1 MESQMSD
8 TSAPTL
14 EESFPIPGSEEE
26 PNSLRMLGWKLL
38 DWDPEA
44 QKIKVGFE
52 TRKEFRN
59 PGGVIQGGIIAAM
72 IDDAFG
78 PMCIMASGR
87 TKRPLTLDLTVSYL
101 AAGNHGKFTCE
112 ARIIRQG
119 KSISFVEGEL
129 FDASGELVARATST
143 VRLVPMQ
150 PR

>member
-1 MESQMSD
+1 MSD
-8 TSAPTL
+8 TTAHNPAD
-14 EESFPIPGSEEE
+14 SFTVPGDADN
-26 PNSLRMLGWKLL
+26 PNSLHMLGWELL
-38 DWDPEA
+38 DWDADA
-44 QKIKVGFE
+44 QKIKVGFQ

-59 PGGVIQGGIIAAM
+59 PAGIIQGGIIAAM

-87 TKRPLTLDLTVSYL
+87 TKIPLTLDLNISYM
-101 AAGNHGKFTCE
+101 AAGHHGKFVCE

-129 FDASGELVARATST
+129 FNAAGELVARATST
-143 VRLVPMQ
+143 VRLIPMP

>member
-1 MESQMSD
+1 MSD
-8 TSAPTL
+8 TSAPIL
-14 EESFPIPGSEEE
+14 EETFPIPGSPEE
-26 PNSLRMLGWKLL
+26 PNSLRMLGWELL
-38 DWDPEA
+38 DWDADA
-44 QKIKVGFE
+44 QKIKVGFQ

-78 PMCIMASGR
+78 PMCILASGR
-87 TKRPLTLDLTVSYL
+87 TKRPLTLDLNVSYL
-101 AAGNHGKFTCE
+101 AAGQHGKFVCE

-129 FDASGELVARATST
+129 FDENGELVARATST
-143 VRLVPMQ
+143 VRLVPMA

>member
-1 MESQMSD
+1 
-8 TSAPTL
+8 
-14 EESFPIPGSEEE
+14 
-26 PNSLRMLGWKLL
+26 MLGWKLL
-38 DWDPEA
+38 DWDAEA

-78 PMCIMASGR
+78 PMCILASGR

-129 FDASGELVARATST
+129 FDATGELVARATST

-150 PR
+150 PRG

>member
-1 MESQMSD
+1 MSD

-87 TKRPLTLDLTVSYL
+87 TKRPLTLDLNVSYL
-101 AAGNHGKFTCE
+101 AAGNHGKFICE

>member
-1 MESQMSD
+1 MSD

-87 TKRPLTLDLTVSYL
+87 TKRPLTLDLNVSYL

-143 VRLVPMQ
+143 VRLVPMA

>member
-1 MESQMSD
+1 MSD
-8 TSAPTL
+8 TLAPIS
-14 EESFPIPGSEEE
+14 EETFPIPGSPEE
-26 PNSLRMLGWKLL
+26 PNSLRMLGWELL
-38 DWDPEA
+38 DWNPDA
-44 QKIKVGFE
+44 KTIKVGFQ

-59 PGGVIQGGIIAAM
+59 PSGIIQGGIIAAM

-78 PMCIMASGR
+78 PMCILASGR
-87 TKRPLTLDLTVSYL
+87 TKVPLTLDLNVSYIS
-101 AAGNHGKFTCE
+101 AGQHGKFVCD

-143 VRLVPMQ
+143 IRLIPMP

>member
-1 MESQMSD
+1 MSD
-8 TSAPTL
+8 ASAPIL
-14 EESFPIPGSEEE
+14 EKTFPIPGSDEE
-26 PNSLRMLGWKLL
+26 PNSLRMLGWELL

-44 QKIKVGFE
+44 LKIKVGFQ

-78 PMCIMASGR
+78 PMCILASGR
-87 TKRPLTLDLTVSYL
+87 TKRPLTLDLNVSYL

-129 FDASGELVARATST
+129 FDATGELVARATST

-150 PR
+150 PK

>member
-1 MESQMSD
+1 MSD

-44 QKIKVGFE
+44 QQIKVGFE

-87 TKRPLTLDLTVSYL
+87 TKRPLTLDLNVSYL

-129 FDASGELVARATST
+129 FDESGELVARATST
-143 VRLVPMQ
+143 VRLVPMA

>member
-1 MESQMSD
+1 MSD

-44 QKIKVGFE
+44 QKIKVGFQ

-87 TKRPLTLDLTVSYL
+87 TKRPLTLDLNVSYL
-101 AAGNHGKFTCE
+101 AAGNHGKFICE

-129 FDASGELVARATST
+129 FDESGELVARATST
-143 VRLVPMQ
+143 VRLVPMA

>member
-1 MESQMSD
+1 MSD

-44 QKIKVGFE
+44 QKIKVGFQ

-87 TKRPLTLDLTVSYL
+87 TKRPLTLDLNVSYM

>member
-1 MESQMSD
+1 MSD

-14 EESFPIPGSEEE
+14 EEAFPIPGSDEE

-38 DWDPEA
+38 DWDAEA

-78 PMCIMASGR
+78 PMCILASGR

-129 FDASGELVARATST
+129 FDATGELVARATST

-150 PR
+150 PRG

>member
-1 MESQMSD
+1 MSD

-44 QKIKVGFE
+44 QQIKVGFE

-87 TKRPLTLDLTVSYL
+87 TKRPLTLDLNVSYL

-129 FDASGELVARATST
+129 FDSEGTLVARATST
-143 VRLVPMQ
+143 VRLVPMA

>member
-1 MESQMSD
+1 MSD

-14 EESFPIPGSEEE
+14 EEAFPIPGSDEE

-38 DWDPEA
+38 DWNPDS

-78 PMCIMASGR
+78 PMCILASGR
-87 TKRPLTLDLTVSYL
+87 TKRPLTLDLNVSYL

-129 FDASGELVARATST
+129 FDATGELVARATST
-143 VRLVPMQ
+143 VRLIPMP
-150 PR
+150 PRG

>member
-1 MESQMSD
+1 MSD

-44 QKIKVGFE
+44 QQIKVGFE

-87 TKRPLTLDLTVSYL
+87 TKRPLTLDLNVSYL